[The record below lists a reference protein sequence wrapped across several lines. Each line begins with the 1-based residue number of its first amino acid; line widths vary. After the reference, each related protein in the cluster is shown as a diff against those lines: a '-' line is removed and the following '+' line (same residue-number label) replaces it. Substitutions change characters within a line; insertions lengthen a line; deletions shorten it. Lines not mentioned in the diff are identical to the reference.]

1 MITMLLNYLSDLRAE
16 TELLEALNWDS
27 DLLREFQDEL
37 TAMLM
42 AAPPNVEKALFWL
55 KNTPWDCFN
64 DGPIPE
70 AVWPIVHKMIKNAEQ
85 KVRTEV
91 EQKQMRAQALPYFK
105 TRNPSDDSEW
115 N

>member
-1 MITMLLNYLSDLRAE
+1 MMLNYLTDLRSE

-27 DLLREFQDEL
+27 DLLQEFHDEL

-55 KNTPWDCFN
+55 KNTPWDCFG
-64 DGPIPE
+64 DGPIPDN
-70 AVWPIVHKMIKNAEQ
+70 VWPIVRNMIKTAEQ
-85 KVRTEV
+85 KVHTEIRN
-91 EQKQMRAQALPYFK
+91 KQMQSQSLPYFRS
-105 TRNPSDDSEW
+105 TPDDDPEW

>member
-27 DLLREFQDEL
+27 DLLQEFHDEL

-42 AAPPNVEKALFWL
+42 AAPPSIDKALFWL

-64 DGPIPE
+64 NNAIP
-70 AVWPIVHKMIKNAEQ
+70 ANVWPIVEKMIKNAER
-85 KVRTEV
+85 KVHAEI
-91 EQKQMRAQALPYFK
+91 EQKQSRTSALPYFK
-105 TRNPSDDSEW
+105 STPGGDPEW